1 MPNNS
6 TKILLSTTLIT
17 GILESLSSNSCFG
30 ASMGLEINL
39 LSFIPLILMHNNVYT
54 TEASIKYFII
64 QALASSTLLFIIIIS
79 SLSERI
85 FSLERGTFMSV
96 TIITPLII
104 KSGAAPLH

>member
-1 MPNNS
+1 M
-6 TKILLSTTLIT
+6 L
-17 GILESLSSNSCFG
+17 G
-30 ASMGLEINL
+30 AWMGLEINL

-54 TEASIKYFII
+54 TEASIKYVIV

-79 SLSERI
+79 SPSERI
-85 FSLERGTFMSV
+85 LSLERETFISV